1 MQTIVGRKGIKI
13 MADQTKRLV
22 GKDGEV
28 YAATKGALIEGNGST
43 ALTDG
48 YYIVAAVA
56 STSSALPTGLQ
67 AGYVFKGSAEIIPA
81 EGDNVIP
88 LTLTRKCDVRSFTVE
103 YSADEIDVTTLC
115 DTQRSYRAG
124 FTDATGTLEGV
135 TTIGLSEYLMEK
147 FIPIIE
153 QTGETVEVTE
163 INGDA
168 LIVRLVLNKQS
179 AGGTVMS
186 YFAPIALTSYNI
198 GASVDDAQ
206 TYTANFRNTPDDDLK
221 PCILKEIAE
230 A

>member
-1 MQTIVGRKGIKI
+1 

-28 YAATKGALIEGNGST
+28 YAATKGTLVEGNGST

-48 YYIVAAVA
+48 YYIVAAIA
-56 STSSALPTGLQ
+56 ATSSALPAGLQ
-67 AGYVFKGSAEIIPA
+67 AGYVFKGSAEITPA

-88 LTLTRKCDVRSFTVE
+88 LTLARKCDITSFSVE